1 MGSLDAPEEVVGDA
15 ADTGVEDVLDEDVH
29 HVLAAHR
36 AGAELRIQ
44 STKGE
49 RERGGW
55 LVTVIELRSQLP
67 FMGRDERVKP
77 GSVREEG
84 ADAPWRSPPA

>member
-1 MGSLDAPEEVVGDA
+1 MQPTQASRTFLMRMFITFLLRTEPAQSC
-15 ADTGVEDVLDEDVH
+15 
-29 HVLAAHR
+29 AHR
-36 AGAELRIQ
+36 ARR
-44 STKGE
+44 E